1 MESGAALFILI
12 AALLLVGVPALAI
25 AAYVRVD
32 ALKRATQAE
41 AAQLIRRIYALEQQ
55 MRQLEKGLSA
65 LPAPA
70 AAAPPRETA
79 ETPAVVAHP
88 PTPAVLPPSLPLPL
102 QPARQSAQVR

>member
-70 AAAPPRETA
+70 GAAAAPG
-79 ETPAVVAHP
+79 P
-88 PTPAVLPPSLPLPL
+88 P
-102 QPARQSAQVR
+102 